1 MASCCSHGVHEM
13 RNISG
18 LAEQRL
24 ASQEVMFLLELGE
37 SGNQEILQSR
47 KRICEISAITLI

>member
-1 MASCCSHGVHEM
+1 M